1 MNNTTASPA
10 PPPGPPASLPV
21 PTGPLPPASGILRGT
36 PDYLGDRTV
45 HLNIFMIAFSV
56 IFVGLRLYSR
66 LYVAKRPGLDD
77 AISVLTLGALLALS
91 AMDIRL
97 VEHGTGAHMQFVP
110 PIYYLGFF
118 DALATQT
125 LLYFWAVCLMRM
137 QIVAFLPG
145 IHPGNKPYKLM
156 VWGLGAVI
164 VVSTIVVFCLRIFSC
179 RPISAFWLPPFMT
192 AGQCMDGQT
201 VDLIL
206 NVHSILGIVIDLC
219 LVALPVWVIWDKM
232 MLSTRK
238 WRVLMVMSVGIF
250 VVITGIVRYV
260 LIRTTPFQPDATY
273 SMATIGLWT
282 VLEGHVGLWC
292 GCFPAM
298 QPVLRQLLASI
309 GQSHLLTRIGY
320 ATGTRKGGGSKGGG
334 TGIGGGGGKLSG
346 STGSSLGSALRNGKH
361 GGAHRVSSDDDLAA
375 LGSQHGY
382 RYGGR
387 ATAAAAGGVEEEFAM
402 ADLAGERRRAGAGGG
417 GGRDGDLEDGGL
429 RLPIMKSTTVELHFE
444 EGHMPGMNAEG
455 RRRNNSEG
463 TWRER

>member
-1 MNNTTASPA
+1 MSSTTASPA
-10 PPPGPPASLPV
+10 SPPV

-45 HLNIFMIAFSV
+45 HLNIFMISFSV

-77 AISVLTLGALLALS
+77 AISVLTLGSLLALS
-91 AMDIRL
+91 ALDIRL

-145 IHPGNKPYKLM
+145 IHPGSKPYMLM
-156 VWGLGAVI
+156 IWGIGTI
-164 VVSTIVVFCLRIFSC
+164 TVVSTIVIFCLRIFSC

-192 AGQCMDGQT
+192 ADQCMDGHT

-206 NVHSILGIVIDLC
+206 SVHSILGIAIDLC

-238 WRVLMVMSVGIF
+238 WRVMMVMSVGIF

-260 LIRTTPFQPDATY
+260 LIRTSPFQSDVTY
-273 SMATIGLWT
+273 NMATIGLWT

-298 QPVLRQLLASI
+298 QPVLRQLLTSI
-309 GQSHLLTRIGY
+309 GQSHLLTRMGY
-320 ATGTRKGGGSKGGG
+320 GTGTRKGG
-334 TGIGGGGGKLSG
+334 GGGGGKLSG
-346 STGSSLGSALRNGKH
+346 STGSSLGSTLRSGKH
-361 GGAHRVSSDDDLAA
+361 GGAQRVGSDDDLGG
-375 LGSQHGY
+375 LGGQRGY
-382 RYGGR
+382 KYGGR
-387 ATAAAAGGVEEEFAM
+387 AVAAAGVEEEFAM
-402 ADLAGERRRAGAGGG
+402 ADLAAEKRRAGGGGG
-417 GGRDGDLEDGGL
+417 GGRDNDPEDGGL

-455 RRRNNSEG
+455 RRRNDSEG
-463 TWRER
+463 TWRGR